1 MSTLKGKAREKILIA
16 FLKGVETPGYKV
28 VENSNGEFRVFAE
41 EVKLETTAP
50 EVGPIE
56 TCNNSKIDFETNLQ
70 EFAKKLEI
78 EEKPPAKS
86 KWATRKKFSL
96 L

>member
-1 MSTLKGKAREKILIA
+1 MTLKGKAREKVLIA

-28 VENSNGEFRVFAE
+28 VENSNGEFKVFAE
-41 EVKLETTAP
+41 EVKAEAP
-50 EVGPIE
+50 ERTPLEV
-56 TCNNSKIDFETNLQ
+56 CDNSKLDFETNLQ
-70 EFAKKLEI
+70 EFAKKYEI
-78 EEKPPAKS
+78 EEKPVVKS

>member
-1 MSTLKGKAREKILIA
+1 MLKGKAREKILIA

-28 VENSNGEFRVFAE
+28 VENSNGEFKVFAE
-41 EVKLETTAP
+41 EVKPEVP

-56 TCNNSKIDFETNLQ
+56 TCNNSKIDFESNLQ

-78 EEKPPAKS
+78 EEKPVVKS